1 MTDRTRQL
9 VNALR
14 IIHNKALNTY
24 FTDLRKNKKDSK
36 GPATEQFKTA
46 LRITTN
52 DSLLEISNKQ
62 MSFQALRNSGQIPV
76 ASVPE
81 WWSQRAG
88 ANIPQ
93 LAVIFR
99 PPGKTSSYTM
109 HIPHYRKSVRN
120 PKIPSYNKGN
130 WRGEWILAD
139 GTKFVVNAISESEAN
154 KMWRAV
160 KGYIEPA
167 YLKNV
172 QDLSKPTNAKFNK
185 IRVEPLYAD
194 FYGLGLKG
202 KGADWRAYL

>member
-1 MTDRTRQL
+1 
-9 VNALR
+9 
-14 IIHNKALNTY
+14 
-24 FTDLRKNKKDSK
+24 
-36 GPATEQFKTA
+36 
-46 LRITTN
+46 
-52 DSLLEISNKQ
+52 
-62 MSFQALRNSGQIPV
+62 
-76 ASVPE
+76 
-81 WWSQRAG
+81 
-88 ANIPQ
+88 

-99 PPGKTSSYTM
+99 PPGGKSTYTM

-130 WRGEWILAD
+130 WRGEWILTD

-167 YLKNV
+167 YLKNI
-172 QDLSKPTNAKFNK
+172 QDMSKPTNAKFNK

-202 KGADWRAYL
+202 AGADWRAYL